1 MCGKIFFVVKKRGG
15 KVIQKNKWQFFKLN
29 FFQEKINPI
38 NGSFIV
44 SDLQMDK
51 LYGITICAVMDP
63 KNLTFPT
70 FRNTSLN
77 MKSKAHK
84 IFIRSSGDFC

>member
-1 MCGKIFFVVKKRGG
+1 
-15 KVIQKNKWQFFKLN
+15 
-29 FFQEKINPI
+29 
-38 NGSFIV
+38 
-44 SDLQMDK
+44 MDK